1 MGEMQRLGVFS
12 LLACVLLLAA
22 CGSAASQPA
31 ASPTATPSPRPS
43 PTLRVTAS
51 PTATA
56 ALTPSSAPTPL
67 PAAPPT
73 RAPTAAPA
81 PPPPPVTPPV
91 PPINLYHPPPY
102 KIAIDAGHGGPN
114 YIGAAH
120 TDATG
125 HVDLREKDVT
135 LDVALR
141 LNDILLAA
149 GYETVLTRGGDYT
162 LTDFPADTADNRH
175 NEIQARVDV
184 VNAAQADILVSI
196 HFNGS
201 PDPSTGGTEVYCDPD
216 RSFGANSCALGDLV
230 RQTLVSAIRGF
241 GYDTLDR
248 GLKNDSQ
255 IGGDPSNPHSWI
267 LGENP
272 TFQRPSLMPGII
284 GEGLFVSNDVEAQL
298 LQDPNALQT
307 IAEGYHAGID
317 AYFGWLSAQQPQ

>member
-51 PTATA
+51 PTPTA
-56 ALTPSSAPTPL
+56 ARTPSPAPTPL

-73 RAPTAAPA
+73 EPPTRAPTAPPA
-81 PPPPPVTPPV
+81 PPLPPVTPPV

-196 HFNGS
+196 HFNG
-201 PDPSTGGTEVYCDPD
+201 
-216 RSFGANSCALGDLV
+216 
-230 RQTLVSAIRGF
+230 
-241 GYDTLDR
+241 
-248 GLKNDSQ
+248 
-255 IGGDPSNPHSWI
+255 
-267 LGENP
+267 
-272 TFQRPSLMPGII
+272 
-284 GEGLFVSNDVEAQL
+284 
-298 LQDPNALQT
+298 
-307 IAEGYHAGID
+307 
-317 AYFGWLSAQQPQ
+317 